1 MSIYP
6 NSYKKVGQTVV
17 KSAIKDSGNSD
28 VDVDVNLIVDTTPL
42 AYAIACFLH
51 STGKISDKEFTH
63 MIKDLKFLIEENK
76 RSPKFSE
83 KQNSKQTIISDVDK
97 AGIVQTKNSAINNP
111 KNNTVSQKKSNAFNK
126 GNQNV
131 IWSRYF
137 DPNKDLIK
145 GKFAQ
150 YHY

>member
-1 MSIYP
+1 MKNKIQ
-6 NSYKKVGQTVV
+6 NK
-17 KSAIKDSGNSD
+17 
-28 VDVDVNLIVDTTPL
+28 PL
-42 AYAIACFLH
+42 LVI
-51 STGKISDKEFTH
+51 ST
-63 MIKDLKFLIEENK
+63 
-76 RSPKFSE
+76 
-83 KQNSKQTIISDVDK
+83 
-97 AGIVQTKNSAINNP
+97 INNP

-131 IWSRYF
+131 IQGRYF